1 VSALRI
7 LVVGGLA
14 RLDAHYREVHFPA
27 GTGPR
32 LERLD
37 IDCANEDCPSLD
49 ARAQAADGLVLVLGH
64 LSHPTAAKVR
74 AIAKRRGIP
83 LVTSPGSSVARVRAC
98 IGALWLEANGAP
110 SAKRALA
117 S

>member
-1 VSALRI
+1 MSGLRI

-14 RLDAHYREVHFPA
+14 RLDAHYRDVPRDP
-27 GTGPR
+27 GSGPR
-32 LERLD
+32 LE

-74 AIAKRRGIP
+74 AIARRRGIP
-83 LVTSPGSSVARVRAC
+83 VATSPGSSVSRVRAC
-98 IGALWLEANGAP
+98 IAELWREAARMSSSRG
-110 SAKRALA
+110 ALA